1 MPADGMDT
9 KLATEVGKRLGER
22 DWEAYCDSLPG
33 CTDVKNEKGLGTKA
47 SDGGENGRFPGR
59 QRRQHWPVPAGGRR
73 PRRAADL
80 RLVSLPRV
88 TERAGPGGWPFARP
102 GAGMRR

>member
-33 CTDVKNEKGLGTKA
+33 CTDVKNEKGLGTKQ
-47 SDGGENGRFPGR
+47 SDGGENGGS
-59 QRRQHWPVPAGGRR
+59 QGGNNDNTGQC
-73 PRRAADL
+73 PPEGD
-80 RLVSLPRV
+80 
-88 TERAGPGGWPFARP
+88 GPGEQPTCD
-102 GAGMRR
+102 